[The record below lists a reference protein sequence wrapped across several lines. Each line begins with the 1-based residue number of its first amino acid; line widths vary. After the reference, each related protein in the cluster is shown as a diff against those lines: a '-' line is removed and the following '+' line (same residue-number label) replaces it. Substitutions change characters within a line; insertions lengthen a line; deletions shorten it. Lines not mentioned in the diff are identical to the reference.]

1 MKKLIK
7 YSLFGLIYLFI
18 IFILAIIF
26 LKEAD
31 AKIIKP
37 NNGIEPYQVI
47 KIVLRGLKNNDI
59 PKKNNGIEQ
68 TWEFAHPSNKK
79 YTGPLPKF
87 INLLNSES
95 YKMLLNHIE
104 NEIIEVFKSNNRY
117 GFEVTILAKDKNYY
131 KFQWVVEKYYKEGSL
146 KDCWLTTLVSSPVS
160 IGSSIW

>member
-1 MKKLIK
+1 MKKFIK
-7 YSLFGLIYLFI
+7 YSLFGIVYLVI
-18 IFILAIIF
+18 IFGLAVMFIVTA
-26 LKEAD
+26 KAD
-31 AKIIKP
+31 LTKP
-37 NNGIEPYQVI
+37 NDGIEPYQVVNI
-47 KIVLRGLKNNDI
+47 QLTGLKNNDI
-59 PKKNNGIEQ
+59 PNKDYGIEQ

-131 KFQWVVEKYYKEGSL
+131 KFQWVVEKYYEEGSL
-146 KDCWLTTLVSSPVS
+146 KDCWLTALVSSSVS
-160 IGSSIW
+160 LGSSI